1 MTLYEVIWDNGE
13 SYEDHLTHSLI
24 FTTLEKAKEYYNK
37 KHVAYWYSY
46 GSETLTLCS
55 FESDI
60 EHQKRTEIE
69 SKVLDNPN
77 LYTQDIEEEEW
88 EPDMNDFGTCDVAD
102 TY

>member
-13 SYEDHLTHSLI
+13 YYEDNLTISLI

-37 KHVAYWYSY
+37 ERTAGGCSY
-46 GSETLTLCS
+46 GDETLTLCS

-60 EHQKRTEIE
+60 ENQKRTKIE
-69 SKVLDNPN
+69 SRILDNPN
-77 LYTQDIEEEEW
+77 SYTPDIEEEEW
-88 EPDMNDFGTCDVAD
+88 EPDMDDFGTCDVAD